1 MLKMSDILAQLSD
14 FVCLLYHEARNVRH
28 PIKAGKLDN
37 DLKYQRLISLPKNKY
52 AAWQEMAK
60 VRERARKAQN
70 TIDVANVFREEYSI
84 SLEDIFNL
92 YKSPCWKNSAYGG
105 NKWAP
110 ICSKIISLVEAIES
124 GMDIRVAELLGEI
137 RAMEHNTGRVEDKLS
152 DLKRQK

>member
-1 MLKMSDILAQLSD
+1 
-14 FVCLLYHEARNVRH
+14 
-28 PIKAGKLDN
+28 
-37 DLKYQRLISLPKNKY
+37 
-52 AAWQEMAK
+52 MAK